1 MGWSGKTLRQR
12 RPLEAQSSAT
22 LFEPGGSVCDGW
34 TQGRRRGNFASGIKI
49 RASRCAPESG
59 NQPFG
64 AAAAAGVFVL
74 VAQASAEPAD
84 RPNSPSHAGNVR
96 QFDLRV
102 STPQM
107 REWAAGE
114 IPSPIL
120 VFRNIVFLAFK
131 KYRLN

>member
-1 MGWSGKTLRQR
+1 MGDGISPAAHSRIWGVETLRSNCR
-12 RPLEAQSSAT
+12 TFPA
-22 LFEPGGSVCDGW
+22 CDGEF
-34 TQGRRRGNFASGIKI
+34 GRSAGSAD
-49 RASRCAPESG
+49 ACATRTKTP
-59 NQPFG
+59 
-64 AAAAAGVFVL
+64 AAAGVFVL